1 MNWIKDVGPG
11 VLIAAAFIGPGTVT
25 LCTIAGASYGYS
37 LLWALLL
44 SIIATIVL
52 QEMALRIG
60 LITNKGLAEVIRVSI
75 KNKFI
80 NRLLILLILCSI
92 LIGNA
97 AYEAGNITG
106 ASLGIIAIIGRET
119 LNYIP
124 LLIGFI
130 AFIILYIGDYK
141 VLERSL
147 IFLVITMS
155 VSFMIT
161 AIMTKPDLFSLLDG
175 LFMPKINSESL
186 LVVLGLIGTTVVP
199 YNLFLHSSLVK
210 EKWNDIS
217 KLKTARIESFIS
229 IIIGGIVSMAIII
242 TAASVSNDNVKSVM
256 DLAKGLE
263 PLYGKFA
270 IYFLGIG
277 LFASGITSSITA
289 PLAAAYVAKSCFGWS
304 GSLKSFN
311 FRIVWFFVLLI
322 GVIVSLLKLNPI
334 EVIKFAQFSNSLL
347 LPIVAILLFWLI
359 NNKTIFKNSYSYK
372 LQNILVIV
380 IILIT
385 IILGAKGVISPV
397 SYTHVRANET

>member
-92 LIGNA
+92 LVGNA

-124 LLIGFI
+124 LLIGLI

-147 IFLVITMS
+147 IFRVITMS

-304 GSLKSFN
+304 GSLKSLN

-385 IILGAKGVISPV
+385 IILGAKGVISLI
-397 SYTHVRANET
+397 

>member
-106 ASLGIIAIIGRET
+106 ASLGIIAIIGKET

-304 GSLKSFN
+304 GSLKSLN

-385 IILGAKGVISPV
+385 IILGAKGVISLI
-397 SYTHVRANET
+397 

>member
-1 MNWIKDVGPG
+1 MKWIKDVGPG

-25 LCTIAGASYGYS
+25 LCSIAGASFGYS

-80 NRLLILLILCSI
+80 NRFLILLILCSI

-106 ASLGIIAIIGRET
+106 ASLGIIAIINSET

-141 VLERSL
+141 ILERSL
-147 IFLVITMS
+147 IFLVIVMS
-155 VSFMIT
+155 VSFLIT
-161 AIMTKPDLFSLLDG
+161 AIMTRPDLSSLLNG
-175 LFMPKINSESL
+175 LFIPKINSESL
-186 LVVLGLIGTTVVP
+186 IVVLGLIGTTVVP

-242 TAASVSNDNVKSVM
+242 TAASVSNDNVKSVI

-289 PLAAAYVAKSCFGWS
+289 PLAAAYVAKSCFGWR
-304 GSLKSFN
+304 GSLKSLN
-311 FRIVWFFVLLI
+311 FRLVWFLILLI
-322 GVIVSLLKLNPI
+322 GVVVSLLKLNPI

-347 LPIVAILLFWLI
+347 LPIIAILLFWLI
-359 NNKTIFKNSYSYK
+359 NNRSIFQNSYSYK
-372 LQNILVIV
+372 LQNILVSV

-385 IILGAKGVISPV
+385 IILGVKGIM
-397 SYTHVRANET
+397 NII

>member
-147 IFLVITMS
+147 ILLVITMS

-304 GSLKSFN
+304 GSLKSLN

-385 IILGAKGVISPV
+385 IILGAKGVISLI
-397 SYTHVRANET
+397 